1 MCARAVWR
9 RTAEAATMRQ
19 IMMRTR
25 AAALIVVM
33 VATACTA
40 SAPTTPTAKP
50 SASPASVD
58 PLTAV
63 RARGSLIVAIRVSA
77 PATGVQQQDV
87 AHAQKRALEAAL
99 ASALTKRIIGANAR
113 VDFKELGRDR
123 AGLVERGEADLAMT
137 FADTSGN
144 VAFSQPYAA
153 GGVVLV
159 VKGSSTAT
167 EPRALAGQ
175 IIAATTMGE
184 INANEVAQ
192 VYFRDK
198 GITATLSPVPGLSA
212 AFAALD
218 AGQVAAVIGDRTGI
232 ALLQR
237 SRTEPVRVIAEVAS
251 RPYVIATRKD
261 ATSLRAAVDS
271 ALADLAAS
279 GEVRKLADAAGFPY
293 ESP

>member
-1 MCARAVWR
+1 MRALV
-9 RTAEAATMRQ
+9 AS
-19 IMMRTR
+19 
-25 AAALIVVM
+25 LIVVV

-40 SAPTTPTAKP
+40 SAPTTAGPAA
-50 SASPASVD
+50 SASPAGAD
-58 PLTAV
+58 LLTAL

-77 PATGVQQQDV
+77 PPAGVQQQDV

-137 FADTSGN
+137 FAETAGN
-144 VAFSQPYAA
+144 VAFSLPYAA

-184 INANEVAQ
+184 INANEVALA
-192 VYFRDK
+192 YFRDK
-198 GITATLSPVPGLSA
+198 GITATLSPMPGLSA

-218 AGQVAAVIGDRTGI
+218 EIG
-232 ALLQR
+232 
-237 SRTEPVRVIAEVAS
+237 
-251 RPYVIATRKD
+251 
-261 ATSLRAAVDS
+261 RAHV
-271 ALADLAAS
+271 
-279 GEVRKLADAAGFPY
+279 
-293 ESP
+293 